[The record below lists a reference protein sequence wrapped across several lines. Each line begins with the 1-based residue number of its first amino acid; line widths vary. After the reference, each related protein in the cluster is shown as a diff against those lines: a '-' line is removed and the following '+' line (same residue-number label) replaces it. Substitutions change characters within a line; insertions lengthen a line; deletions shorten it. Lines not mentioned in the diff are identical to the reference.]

1 MALRAAATEVMTV
14 CRPSDPHED
23 DPSAENPND
32 TMPHSCLPDVSMNGP
47 PLSPAHAAA
56 RADVDAL
63 DGLGFFQWLRPHLLG
78 LGGFGL
84 LGGREGLGLGF
95 GLSFG
100 REGPPPPPPPPPPP
114 LGLGGAPDPVHTDD
128 SKSK

>member
-63 DGLGFFQWLRPHLLG
+63 DGLGFFQCLRPHLLG

-84 LGGREGLGLGF
+84 LDGREGLGLGV
-95 GLSFG
+95 SFG
-100 REGPPPPPPPPPPP
+100 REAPPAPAPTPPSPP
-114 LGLGGAPDPVHTDD
+114 LGWGGAPHPVHTDH
-128 SKSK
+128 SNSN